1 MVWSEIPQDTGEYV
15 MSSNYPGFGNPQALQ
30 ALNDDAKK
38 AMSATFDAM
47 SKWRNDLKDLTEKNS
62 EAVFDKM
69 VSAAKSVGWPT
80 DFVEM
85 SRKQMQAASKMQIQ
99 AVEQVMDV
107 WEKQA
112 TAAASGK
119 APAMPTFPGMPDFTK
134 GMPDFTKGIP
144 GMGAANPFG
153 SMPGMPDMS
162 QMPMVP
168 LQFWM
173 QAAEMWQK
181 SWQQAL
187 STWMEAQTDLVNK
200 SGMGGKPGGR

>member
-1 MVWSEIPQDTGEYV
+1 MANNFS
-15 MSSNYPGFGNPQALQ
+15 GFGNSQAFQ
-30 ALNDDAKK
+30 ALNDEAKK
-38 AMSATFDAM
+38 AMTATFDAM
-47 SKWRNDLKDLTEKNS
+47 SKWRSDLQDMTEKNS

-69 VSAAKSVGWPT
+69 AAAAKSVGWPT
-80 DFVEM
+80 EFVEM
-85 SRKQMQAASKMQIQ
+85 SRKQMQTAGKMQMQ
-99 AVEQVMDV
+99 AVDQVMDM

-119 APAMPTFPGMPDFTK
+119 APGMPSFPSMPTFPGMPDFSK
-134 GMPDFTKGIP
+134 GMPGMGSIP
-144 GMGAANPFG
+144 GFG
-153 SMPGMPDMS
+153 GMPDMS

-187 STWMEAQTDLVNK
+187 TTWMEAQN
-200 SGMGGKPGGR
+200 SFGGKR